1 VLEQEVHPRHIRLKD
16 ASRSVDPN
24 GVGDR
29 SSSIGKE
36 GKMKRTLA
44 IITLAAAA
52 WTAAASAD
60 GGGPTPGLDY
70 GTGVA
75 LPGAAVRFV
84 AMPAGTGTLVEAIRV
99 HGGQVLRARYLRG
112 SYGVP
117 TVTYGGDTGGL
128 ARNGRRLVLASNPVG
143 PITHFLVVDPRTLK
157 VRKRLVLRGRFAFD
171 ALSPGGS
178 LMYLLQYLGQPTASG
193 QRYAV
198 RALDLNTARLYPGPI
213 VDRREPDEKM
223 NGIAL
228 TRVESDDGSWA
239 YTLYSRTDNVPFV
252 HALDTNHRRAFCVDV
267 PWHGST
273 NALWRM
279 RMQLNQNR
287 LELRL
292 GPTTVAYINTK
303 TFEANRL

>member
-1 VLEQEVHPRHIRLKD
+1 
-16 ASRSVDPN
+16 
-24 GVGDR
+24 
-29 SSSIGKE
+29 
-36 GKMKRTLA
+36 MKRTLA

-75 LPGAAVRFV
+75 RPGAALRFV
-84 AMPAGTGTLVEAIRV
+84 AMPAGRGTLVETIRV

-117 TVTYGGDTGGL
+117 MVTYGGDTGGL
-128 ARNGRRLVLASNPVG
+128 AHNGRRLVLASNPVG
-143 PITHFLVVDPRTLK
+143 PITHFLVVDARTLK
-157 VRKRLVLRGRFAFD
+157 VQKRLGLAGRFSFD

-178 LMYLLQYLGQPTASG
+178 LMYLLQYLGQPTSSG

-198 RALDLNTARLYPGPI
+198 RALNLNTGRLYRAAI

-228 TRVESDDGSWA
+228 TRVESHDGSWA
-239 YTLYSRTDNVPFV
+239 YTLYSRTGKSPFV

-267 PWHGST
+267 PWRGST
-273 NALWRM
+273 NGLWRL
-279 RMQLNQNR
+279 RMHLNGNR
-287 LELRL
+287 LELRA
-292 GPTTVAYINTK
+292 GRTTVAYINTK
-303 TFEANRL
+303 TFEARPL